1 MTSGFNGV
9 VPAAEKGDGPDGEE
23 GPSLSISMELRRVS
37 SRSAAAA
44 AAAMFAESL
53 RSSSGGRFNGCE
65 LGSRANR
72 PPLLAFF
79 DSFDLSP
86 GDAAAAAAVAAAVL
100 GVVDELSSRLD
111 LADAAPAAGPAA
123 AGAVVDGRGAGLLLD
138 AEAEAARGEEVGDE
152 GVDEGCGLVL
162 SRR

>member
-1 MTSGFNGV
+1 M
-9 VPAAEKGDGPDGEE
+9 VPVAEKGDGPGGEE

-72 PPLLAFF
+72 PPLLTFF

-86 GDAAAAAAVAAAVL
+86 GDAAAAAVVGVAAAIL
-100 GVVDELSSRLD
+100 GVVDGLSSRLD

-123 AGAVVDGRGAGLLLD
+123 AAGAVVECRGAGLLLD

>member
-1 MTSGFNGV
+1 MPLTSGFKGA
-9 VPAAEKGDGPDGEE
+9 VPVAEKGDGPDGEE

-72 PPLLAFF
+72 PPLLPFF
-79 DSFDLSP
+79 DSLDLSP
-86 GDAAAAAAVAAAVL
+86 GDAVAAA
-100 GVVDELSSRLD
+100 GVVVDGLSSRLD

-123 AGAVVDGRGAGLLLD
+123 AAAGAVVDGRGTGLLLD